1 MKIAPSILSCD
12 FANMGRDVKAITVGG
27 ADMVHLDVMDGNFVP
42 NISFGPAV
50 IKSIRG
56 YTDLPFDVHLMIEQP
71 HRYIDEFAKA
81 GADIITF
88 HVEAEDDISG
98 TIKKINDKGIKA
110 GLTLKP
116 KTPIEK
122 VLPYIDSLYMV
133 LIMTVEPGFGGQSF
147 MYDMMNKVQIVKD
160 EARKRN
166 IDLLIEVDGGI
177 NFDTISVAS
186 KSGADICVA
195 GTSVFNTGSICDNI
209 SGLKANAV

>member
-12 FANMGRDVKAITVGG
+12 FANMGRDVKAITDGG

-88 HVEAEDDISG
+88 HVEAEDDIAG

-147 MYDMMNKVQIVKD
+147 MYDMMDKVQIVKD
-160 EARKRN
+160 EARKKN
-166 IDLLIEVDGGI
+166 TDLLIEVDGGI

-186 KSGADICVA
+186 ESGVDICVA
-195 GTSVFNTGSICDNI
+195 GTSVFNKGSICDNI
-209 SGLKANAV
+209 SRLKANAL